1 MKTGITLFIL
11 ACIAL
16 LTLAIAPMIGI
27 DFIPWSAIWHNPDGM
42 EAGILRDLRIPRT
55 LTGFLVGSALALSG
69 MTFQAMFRNPL
80 ATPFTLGTA
89 SGASLGAALCIRFGL
104 TFSFLGLTGIS
115 FAAFAGSLLAVGLVY
130 GLTRLKKGFSTATL
144 LLAGVAVSFFFSSLI
159 LFINYISGFANTFR
173 IIRWMMGSVDLTG
186 YAGLSNM
193 LPFVSLGALGIV
205 LSANELNLLMTGDDI
220 AASRGMNVDRR
231 RHCSQSRNECR
242 PDQENPLRGDRAHD
256 WRRSRLLRTDWIR
269 RHDGPPYL
277 PVDHRQRTSR
287 AHPRHRT
294 LRRHIPRRMRY
305 AGTHPHRAGR
315 NARRRHYCPAWR
327 PLFHHSPAQ

>member
-220 AASRGMNVDRR
+220 AASRGMNVDRTKKILFVATALMIGGVVAFCGPIGFVGMMAPHICR
-231 RHCSQSRNECR
+231 LIIGNEH
-242 PDQENPLRGDRAHD
+242 RALIPATVLFGGTFLVVCD
-256 WRRSRLLRTDWIR
+256 TL
-269 RHDGPPYL
+269 
-277 PVDHRQRTSR
+277 
-287 AHPRHRT
+287 ART
-294 LRRHIPRRMRY
+294 LIAPVEMPVGVIT
-305 AGTHPHRAGR
+305 ALLGGPFFIILLLNKKG
-315 NARRRHYCPAWR
+315 N
-327 PLFHHSPAQ
+327 LDL